1 MGRSQREIGTSVPRN
16 AIGGRAATR
25 RRLLQGAAG
34 VIGTSLA
41 GAQPAAAASVG
52 AAVDA
57 LLNQLSP
64 RDKVAQLFIF
74 EARGT
79 TMTASYAERLAAE
92 RPGGVLFVSP
102 NVGALADVEPF
113 VAAIHA
119 SNPLIPPLVAI
130 DQEGAPVT
138 RLPGDPAP
146 GAVEMG
152 HWNEDEIFAASAARA
167 NYLRSF
173 RFDVNFAPVADV
185 AYEPS
190 SAMAARSFGSDP
202 LAVANAVTAM
212 VRGSKQTRLLS
223 AAKHFPGHGRTTQ
236 DSHLTLP
243 EVDLSIAEWLETDAV
258 PFQAAVDAGISIMMV
273 GHLRYAAWDDAPTS
287 LSATAVDLLRRE
299 LGFGGV
305 IVTDDLGMSA
315 LADIDPFTVID
326 RAMAA
331 GIDLLLYATP
341 PAEPADIISYLQ
353 GRVERGEIPL
363 ARIDESLRRVL
374 SLKIRRFGLT

>member
-1 MGRSQREIGTSVPRN
+1 MSALRDTR
-16 AIGGRAATR
+16 GGQTATR
-25 RRLLQGAAG
+25 RRVLQGAAG
-34 VIGTSLA
+34 AIGSSLM
-41 GAQPAAAASVG
+41 GSRPASAASVG
-52 AAVDA
+52 AAVNA
-57 LLNQLSP
+57 LLGQLSP

-74 EARGT
+74 EARGS
-79 TMTASYAERLAAE
+79 TMTPSYAERLAAE
-92 RPGGVLFVSP
+92 HPGGVLFVSP
-102 NVGALADVEPF
+102 NIGALADVGPF

-119 SNPLIPPLVAI
+119 SNPLVPPLVTI
-130 DQEGAPVT
+130 DQEGGPVT

-146 GAVEMG
+146 GAVEMRQWAE
-152 HWNEDEIFAASAARA
+152 HDIVMAAAARA

-185 AYEPS
+185 AYAPS

-202 LAVANAVTAM
+202 IAVANAVTSM

-243 EVDLSIAEWLETDAV
+243 EVDLSIAEWLETDAI
-258 PFQAAVDAGISIMMV
+258 PFQAAVDAGISIVMV
-273 GHLRYAAWDDAPTS
+273 GHLRYLAWDDAPTS
-287 LSATAVDLLRRE
+287 LSKTAVDLLRGE
-299 LGFGGV
+299 LAFGGV
-305 IVTDDLGMSA
+305 VVTDDLGMAA

-341 PAEPADIISYLQ
+341 PAEPADLISHLQ
-353 GRVERGEIPL
+353 GRVETGEIPM
-363 ARIDESLRRVL
+363 ARIDDSLRRVL
-374 SLKIRRFGLT
+374 SLKVRRFGLG